1 MTEGKEV
8 GPYPYV
14 KERRGGGELRPK
26 DNQAF
31 QLFACLCVSL
41 FQCQMLCSAHRGEIQ
56 TRLAKYSL
64 LENVLLFRR
73 KMEILPLFG
82 S

>member
-31 QLFACLCVSL
+31 QLLPAYASPSFNVGL
-41 FQCQMLCSAHRGEIQ
+41 LCSAHRGAIQ

-64 LENVLLFRR
+64 LENVPP
-73 KMEILPLFG
+73 I
-82 S
+82 